1 VNSMKPVAFAAIVLS
16 TAAITACL
24 VTFPLIFHYV
34 QTLESHVQVEL
45 EFCKVCINDRIFE
58 TDNT

>member
-1 VNSMKPVAFAAIVLS
+1 MDEKKAMYTAHSMKPVAFAAIVLS

-34 QTLESHVQVEL
+34 QTLESQVQVEL
-45 EFCKVCINDRIFE
+45 EFCKVCAI
-58 TDNT
+58 